1 MLRDGHAG
9 YAGLMPELAEFLP
22 TLAGVGLLMALATAV
37 LLAFRVPSA
46 FSPALAILRG
56 AVQLAAV
63 SFVLSG
69 VITSPLWVAVGLLVM
84 FTVATVSAT
93 RRVGWSWPRLGLV
106 GGSMAAGITATLLII
121 FGTGAIDFSPRYA
134 LAIGGI
140 VIGNAMT
147 VAVLTGRRFAEMVH
161 ERWDEVEGWL
171 ALGATPRRS
180 TLDLARR
187 SVHAALI
194 PATDQTRTTGL
205 VTLPGAFVGAI
216 FGGISPLEAGRFQ
229 IVVLAAIMA
238 AGAVTAVLVVAQLA
252 PVRVQPALPR

>member
-1 MLRDGHAG
+1 
-9 YAGLMPELAEFLP
+9 MPELDYFVP
-22 TLAGVGLLMALATAV
+22 TLAGVGLLLVLATAV
-37 LLAFRVPSA
+37 LLAFRVPSG
-46 FSPALAILRG
+46 FSPALAIFRG

-69 VITSPLWVAVGLLVM
+69 IITSPGWVALALLVM
-84 FTVATVSAT
+84 FAVAAVSAT
-93 RRVGWSWPRLGLV
+93 RRVGWSWPHLGLV
-106 GGSMAAGITATLLII
+106 GGSMAAGVGATLLII
-121 FGTGAIDFSPRYA
+121 FGSGAIEFSPRYA

-147 VAVLTGRRFAEMVH
+147 VAVLAGRRFAETVH
-161 ERWDEVEGWL
+161 DHWDEVEGWL
-171 ALGATPRRS
+171 ALGASPRRA

-187 SVHAALI
+187 SVRSALI
-194 PATDQTRTTGL
+194 PATDQTKTTGL

-252 PVRVQPALPR
+252 PVRQLPALPR

>member
-1 MLRDGHAG
+1 
-9 YAGLMPELAEFLP
+9 MPELAYFVP
-22 TLAGVGLLMALATAV
+22 TLAGVGLLMALAVAV
-37 LLAFRVPSA
+37 LLAFRVPSR
-46 FSPALAILRG
+46 FSPALAIIRG

-69 VITSPLWVAVGLLVM
+69 VITSLGWVSVALLVM
-84 FTVATVSAT
+84 FSVAAVSAT
-93 RRVGWSWPRLGLV
+93 RRVGWSWRHLALM
-106 GGSMAAGITATLLII
+106 GGSMAAGIAATLLII
-121 FGTGAIDFSPRYA
+121 FATGAIGFTPRYA

-147 VAVLTGRRFAEMVH
+147 VAVLTGRRFAESVH
-161 ERWDEVEGWL
+161 DHWDEVEGWL
-171 ALGATPRRS
+171 ALGASARQA

-194 PATDQTRTTGL
+194 PATDQTKTTGL
-205 VTLPGAFVGAI
+205 VALPGAFVGAI

-252 PVRVQPALPR
+252 PVRVRPALPR

>member
-1 MLRDGHAG
+1 
-9 YAGLMPELAEFLP
+9 MPELAYFVP
-22 TLAGVGLLMALATAV
+22 TLAGVGLLMALAVAV
-37 LLAFRVPSA
+37 LQAFRVPSR

-63 SFVLSG
+63 SFILSG
-69 VITSPLWVAVGLLVM
+69 VITSPGWVAVALLVM
-84 FTVATVSAT
+84 FAVAVVSAT
-93 RRVGWSWPRLGLV
+93 RRVGWSWLHLALV
-106 GGSMAAGITATLLII
+106 GGSMAAGIAATLLII
-121 FGTGAIDFSPRYA
+121 FATGAIAFTPRYA

-147 VAVLTGRRFAEMVH
+147 VAVLAGRRFAESVH
-161 ERWDEVEGWL
+161 DQWDEVEGWL
-171 ALGATPRRS
+171 ALGASPRQA

-187 SVHAALI
+187 SVRAALI
-194 PATDQTRTTGL
+194 PATDQTKTTGL

-252 PVRVQPALPR
+252 PVRARPALPR